1 MTVIDLKNKLP
12 EELEAIPV
20 DSFAMVQDSD
30 QIMDEKFQTKPI
42 GFFKDAMIRLSKN
55 KVALLSFAM
64 IMLIIIGAYLVPA
77 ISGYTYTE
85 YVLEAKDLPP
95 KIPGLEKLGICDG
108 TRILEKRRVDGLE
121 DKERYPEGSIIEI
134 VKEYELKGIPMCDI
148 KVDTYKMAGL
158 EDDVYHWMGTDSLGR
173 DTMTRLFRGTRVS
186 LLIAFITVLTNVFI
200 GVVYGAVSGY
210 YGGKIDFIL
219 THFAQVL
226 DGLPYVCI
234 TILFMLVLGS
244 GMTSIICAMCV
255 TGWIGTS
262 RLIRAQFFRFKNREY
277 VLAAR
282 TLGVKDITLIFRH
295 ILPNCIGPLILRA
308 MIAIPGAIFSES
320 FLAYIGLGIAPPDT
334 SIGVMLAAGQKVL
347 LQYPEQTFFP
357 AVLISVLMIAFNMF
371 ANALRDAL
379 DPTKR
384 GE

>member
-12 EELEAIPV
+12 EELEAISA

-55 KVALLSFAM
+55 KVALISFAM

-121 DKERYPEGSIIEI
+121 DKTRYPEGSIIEI
-134 VKEYELKGIPMCDI
+134 VKEYELKGIPMCDV

>member
-55 KVALLSFAM
+55 KVALISFAM
-64 IMLIIIGAYLVPA
+64 ILLIIIGAYLVPA

>member
-55 KVALLSFAM
+55 KVALISFAM

-134 VKEYELKGIPMCDI
+134 VKEYELKGIPMCDV

>member
-12 EELEAIPV
+12 EELEAI
-20 DSFAMVQDSD
+20 SAENFAMVQDSD

-55 KVALLSFAM
+55 KVALLSFAL
-64 IMLIIIGAYLVPA
+64 IMMIIIGAYLVPA

-108 TRILEKRRVDGLE
+108 TRLLEKRRVDGLE

>member
-12 EELEAIPV
+12 EELEAISA

-95 KIPGLEKLGICDG
+95 KVPGLEKLGICDG